1 MGLKKGVERTLNTVS
16 EVIQKVKDA
25 VLQQFGEYVVP
36 KAYFV
41 SSELRS
47 QVLSLSKSFQSAYV
61 LGVFVLEYCMQEFHM
76 Q

>member
-1 MGLKKGVERTLNTVS
+1 LLTNSCNQVFISTLDTQYTCVFVGLKKGVEGTLNTVS

-25 VLQQFGEYVVP
+25 VLQQFGEQFVP

-47 QVLSLSKSFQSAYV
+47 QVLS
-61 LGVFVLEYCMQEFHM
+61 
-76 Q
+76 